1 MNSAIRRG
9 FSFGL
14 ASGVITTLGLVVGL
28 NSSTHSKM
36 VVLGGIMII
45 AVADA
50 LSDAVGIHVSVESE
64 KRSSSRSI
72 WESTAAAFLT
82 KFVIALTFIVP
93 VLLLPLY
100 SAIIASIVWGLA
112 LIAVFSYVMSLK
124 NKFSPVKAMAEH
136 LAIAVIVVIV
146 THYLGLWVSAL
157 Y

>member
-36 VVLGGIMII
+36 VVLGGILVI

-72 WESTAAAFLT
+72 WESTVAAFLT
-82 KFVIALTFIVP
+82 KFLIALTFVVP
-93 VLLLPLY
+93 ILLLPLY

-112 LIAVFSYVMSLK
+112 LIAVFSYTMSLK
-124 NKFSPVKAMAEH
+124 NKFGPVKATIEH
-136 LAIAVIVVIV
+136 LAIAVVVIIV
-146 THYLGLWVSAL
+146 THYLGLWVSTLA
-157 Y
+157 